1 MNVLS
6 PEILSRI
13 KEIIKSSDINTIS
26 AKRIRKQVLSE
37 FEISMDKQVL
47 DQEIIAVYKEF
58 VDLGQSKEKV
68 KGAWSR

>member
-37 FEISMDKQVL
+37 FEISLDKQVL

-68 KGAWSR
+68 KGA

>member
-68 KGAWSR
+68 KGA